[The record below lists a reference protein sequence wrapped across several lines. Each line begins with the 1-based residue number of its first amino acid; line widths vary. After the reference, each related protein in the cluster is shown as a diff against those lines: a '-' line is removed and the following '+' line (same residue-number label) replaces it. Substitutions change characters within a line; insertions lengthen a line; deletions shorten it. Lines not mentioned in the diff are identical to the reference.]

1 MSKVKK
7 SSDTITFENYLTIEV
22 IDRNTGK
29 VKQRVVVKNVA
40 LQPLAKRIAEEFF
53 KAQGTPTY
61 NNSNYYGANYINL
74 FNPTKGYIKSLS
86 GSWASLVDTGSA
98 MRNTLSVGDSSTD
111 SYTVQYLILSY
122 GTQSSYGAIY
132 NAGTVV
138 SYFAVALPSAITK
151 GSTDVLSFSWT
162 CQVKYSAP
170 P

>member
-29 VKQRVVVKNVA
+29 VKQRVVVKNVT
-40 LQPLAKRIAEEFF
+40 LQPLARRMAEEFF
-53 KAQGTPTY
+53 KAQGYPTY
-61 NNSNYYGANYINL
+61 NGNTYYGANYINL
-74 FNPTKGYIKSLS
+74 FNTAKGYIKSITGLWS
-86 GSWASLVDTGSA
+86 GLVDTGSA
-98 MRNTLSVGDSSTD
+98 MRNVMSAGDSSTD

-122 GTQSSYGAIY
+122 GAQNSYGAIY
-132 NAGTVV
+132 NIGTVV

-151 GSTDVLSFSWT
+151 GSTDTLSFSWT